1 MRSRLVLA
9 IVLLASIAA
18 SAQTVTVNYKVF
30 GGAKGEVLAPFS
42 IFQGTP
48 GKNIILGAPKEILVQ
63 DPANP
68 AKPKTYVFLFW
79 VVPGPPLANG
89 WFASG
94 GPTTNTE
101 VAFKVPLGGA
111 HTSAWYELTC
121 TVNCGDAISYVS
133 AFAEDEDEQ
142 MAGTPI
148 ASVIPSGLWNPN
160 QTPNYV
166 NESNTNPVVITAKP
180 AMDNKKF
187 HLWLPL
193 SMTPISGNTLT
204 VPVKQ
209 TTSAIAFYHTANPPP
224 PPCQQ
229 WTKVILAAEVEIG
242 KALSNQPP
250 DLQGLAQAKEDVA
263 TAKAGYA
270 ACLRNPKNSPV
281 PKVP

>member
-1 MRSRLVLA
+1 MKSRLVLA

-18 SAQTVTVNYKVF
+18 SSQTVTVNYKVF
-30 GGAKGEVLAPFS
+30 NGAPGEVLAPFS

-48 GKNIILGAPKEILVQ
+48 GKNIILGAPKQILVQ

-68 AKPKTYVFLFW
+68 TKPKTYTFLFW

-101 VAFKVPLGGA
+101 VAFKVPSGGA
-111 HTSAWYELTC
+111 HTSAWYELVGPC
-121 TVNCGDAISYVS
+121 S
-133 AFAEDEDEQ
+133 APPCESIFAFSEDDDKR
-142 MAGTPI
+142 MSGTPI
-148 ASVIPSGLWNPN
+148 ASVTPSGLWNPN

-180 AMDNKKF
+180 SMESKKF
-187 HLWLPL
+187 HLWLQF
-193 SMTPISGNTLT
+193 STAAISGNTLT

-209 TTSAIAFYHTANPPP
+209 TTVAIAFYHTYNLPP

-229 WTKVILAAEVEIG
+229 WAKAILDAEVEIG
-242 KALSNQPP
+242 KALSKQPP
-250 DLQGLAQAKEDVA
+250 DLQGLAYAQEDLA
-263 TAKAGYA
+263 TAKAGYD
-270 ACLRNPKNSPV
+270 ACLKNPKSSPV